1 MAETQ
6 DNRKHWLFKSE
17 PSVYSFDDLL
27 NEEVQRTHWDGVRNY
42 KARNLLRDEIKNG
55 DSVFFY
61 HSSTKPLAIVGI
73 AEVVREGYP
82 DHTAFD
88 PSHKYH
94 DPKSDPENPTWYM
107 VDIRAV
113 VKLAKPVTRDI
124 MLLEKRLKNMMLLQ
138 RGARLSIQ
146 PVTKQ
151 EWNTVME
158 LVWLWT
164 KS

>member
-1 MAETQ
+1 MAKIP
-6 DNRKHWLFKSE
+6 DNCNYWLFKSE

-42 KARNLLRDEIKNG
+42 AARNLLRDKIKKG
-55 DSVFFY
+55 DGVFFY

-82 DHTAFD
+82 DPTAFD
-88 PSHKYH
+88 PNEKYY

-113 VKLAKPVTRDI
+113 VKLAKPVTRDM
-124 MLLEKRLKNMMLLQ
+124 MLLEKRLKKMMVLQ
-138 RGARLSIQ
+138 RGARMSVQ
-146 PVTKQ
+146 PVTTR
-151 EWNTVME
+151 EWDTVLE

-164 KS
+164 KR